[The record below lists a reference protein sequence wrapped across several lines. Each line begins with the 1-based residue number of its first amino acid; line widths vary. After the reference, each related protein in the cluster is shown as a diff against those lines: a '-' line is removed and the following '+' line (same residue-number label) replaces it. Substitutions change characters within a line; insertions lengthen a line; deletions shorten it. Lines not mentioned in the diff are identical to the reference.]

1 VTRGISACSRSLP
14 GSTTA
19 PLLNGAVWDFGG
31 AGPAYLVATAWSG
44 VLTIA
49 P

>member
-1 VTRGISACSRSLP
+1 LP

-44 VLTIA
+44 VLTIE